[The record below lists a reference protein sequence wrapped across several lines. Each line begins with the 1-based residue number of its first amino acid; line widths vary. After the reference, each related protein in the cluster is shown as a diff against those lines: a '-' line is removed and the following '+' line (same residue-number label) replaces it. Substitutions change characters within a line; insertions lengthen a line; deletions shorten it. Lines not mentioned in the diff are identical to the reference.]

1 MFNKYITISK
11 IKVDTEHISNELEN
25 CYDYFIIGSDQVWN
39 PEFGRLTDFELVN
52 FTEKVPKIAFSAS
65 FGIEQLPDKYIE
77 STSKSLKKFK
87 NM

>member
-52 FTEKVPKIAFSAS
+52 FTEKVPKIAFSVS